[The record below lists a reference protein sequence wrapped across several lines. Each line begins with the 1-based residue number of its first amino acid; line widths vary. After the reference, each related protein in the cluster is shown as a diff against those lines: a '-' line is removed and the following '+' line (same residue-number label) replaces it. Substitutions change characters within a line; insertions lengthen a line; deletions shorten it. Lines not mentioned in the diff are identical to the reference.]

1 MGFRT
6 TILNENGDVFLEG
19 SVSPVDPGDAITP
32 VATTTPALDSYGFTE
47 AQAEAIIANLNTVT
61 ALLAAN
67 GFVA

>member
-32 VATTTPALDSYGFTE
+32 VATTTPATDSYGFTQP
-47 AQAEAIIANLNTVT
+47 QAEAIIANLNTVT